1 MKTKEP
7 NQPIDEKKSQ
17 SKEETVVIGVKLKDL
32 NDIVTEQTGDN
43 KEFLKSTAAI
53 TTATAAIATATGTI
67 IGVVRDKVNDEDV
80 IVTSGEPLADN
91 AEVEITPQVNIA
103 PEEVIVDVQKELTP
117 HENKE
122 TLVNPD
128 ASPIQQELNEEIVDE
143 ESFEE
148 PEATVDEEIS
158 TENETVIQGD
168 GLQQEGEETEVVV
181 EEETI
186 VEPGESLNDEEPF
199 EEQEAL
205 VDEESSTENETEIPE
220 DEIQQEGEETEVVV
234 EEETIVEPGDP
245 LNDEEIA
252 QEQEDIESETSEVIN
267 SDLTEEIV
275 SPGVKMDDSNV
286 QGDNSIE
293 PMQIQLSNVN
303 PSPLEIEL
311 AGVGDDMGSQTTLFT
326 VHELTVFDDGES
338 QNAAVSITNNDTGE
352 EFMLVDTDG
361 DGIYESVYDADGEFV
376 SNAGGNIRVDD
387 IKEMVASNEDFV
399 TDPAW
404 QVLHPHYDMAAAT
417 DELIY
422 SDDSADQP
430 DEIDVDDSLI

>member
-80 IVTSGEPLADN
+80 IVTPGEPLADN

-103 PEEVIVDVQKELTP
+103 PEEVIVDVQKEVTP
-117 HENKE
+117 HENNE

-128 ASPIQQELNEEIVDE
+128 ASTIQQELNEEIVDE

-158 TENETVIQGD
+158 TENETEIQGD

-199 EEQEAL
+199 EEQEAI

-234 EEETIVEPGDP
+234 EEDTIVEPGDP

-293 PMQIQLSNVN
+293 PMQIQPSNVN
-303 PSPLEIEL
+303 PSPLEI
-311 AGVGDDMGSQTTLFT
+311 
-326 VHELTVFDDGES
+326 
-338 QNAAVSITNNDTGE
+338 
-352 EFMLVDTDG
+352 
-361 DGIYESVYDADGEFV
+361 
-376 SNAGGNIRVDD
+376 
-387 IKEMVASNEDFV
+387 
-399 TDPAW
+399 
-404 QVLHPHYDMAAAT
+404 
-417 DELIY
+417 
-422 SDDSADQP
+422 
-430 DEIDVDDSLI
+430 

>member
-1 MKTKEP
+1 MKTNEP
-7 NQPIDEKKSQ
+7 NQTIDEKKPQ
-17 SKEETVVIGVKLKDL
+17 NREETVVIGVKLKDL
-32 NDIVTEQTGDN
+32 DDKVTEEIGDN

-53 TTATAAIATATGTI
+53 TTATAAIATASGTI

-80 IVTSGEPLADN
+80 IVTPGEPLADN

-103 PEEVIVDVQKELTP
+103 PEEVIVDVQKEVTP
-117 HENKE
+117 HENNE

-128 ASPIQQELNEEIVDE
+128 ASTIQQELNEEIVDE

-181 EEETI
+181 EE
-186 VEPGESLNDEEPF
+186 D
-199 EEQEAL
+199 
-205 VDEESSTENETEIPE
+205 
-220 DEIQQEGEETEVVV
+220 
-234 EEETIVEPGDP
+234 TIVEPGDP

-293 PMQIQLSNVN
+293 PMQIQPSNVN

-404 QVLHPHYDMAAAT
+404 QVLHPHYDMAAST